1 MRTRIQGNYSFNNR
15 PSGKK
20 RARCFALAG
29 ILLMLFACVISTQLF
44 AWRVGKNQM
53 SGELFSYAKVKVYAP
68 WKLFDWM
75 TVWKKHQRSMG
86 DFTESFMILG
96 SGFFLGIV
104 LIAIGSKGRKQD
116 AKTLYGSAQYAE
128 IEQIR
133 AAGLLPPKGERG
145 SGVYVGGWVSPNDG
159 KQYYLRHN
167 GKEHIIALA
176 PTRSGKGVGLVI
188 PTLLSWEHS
197 VVALDVKGENW
208 ALTSGWR
215 HQNGHKVLRWDPTDA
230 LEGRSAQYNPLQ
242 EIRIGTLYETGDV
255 MNVATLLVDPDGKGV
270 EGHWEQTARSL
281 LIGAITHVAY
291 KARNEGRLGTLA
303 EVLRELTNL
312 GYEDMANEWK
322 QYEHW
327 RDGDIFYDSSGN
339 VREDPCHPV
348 VEQVANEMLNRAEE
362 EASSV
367 LSTAVAK
374 LGLYTDP
381 IVARNTARSDFRI
394 RDIMDSDAPVSLYLV
409 LNPTNIQ
416 RLKPLV
422 RLFLAQLV
430 YILMPEMEFQG
441 GRMKAPY
448 KHRLLLLLDEF
459 PALGK
464 LGIFE
469 QALAYF
475 GGWNIK
481 AYLICQDKAQLD
493 AAYGK
498 DESITS
504 NCHVTIAYAPNKV
517 ETAKYLSDRLGVT
530 TVIKEQESVSYQGGT
545 GIFGKKSVTKS
556 QQEVQRAVLTPDE
569 IMRLPGAVKDA
580 DQMITEPGDM
590 LIFAAGFPP
599 IYGKQILYFMDK
611 TFSERAKID
620 APDKSD
626 SIDIAMTPTP

>member
-1 MRTRIQGNYSFNNR
+1 MSTRVKGNYSFNNR
-15 PSGKK
+15 PSNNK
-20 RARCFALAG
+20 RARRFALAG
-29 ILLMLFACVISTQLF
+29 ILLIFFSCVAGTQVF
-44 AWRVGKNQM
+44 AWRVGKNRM
-53 SGELFSYAKVKVYAP
+53 PGELFSYAKIKVYAP

-75 TVWKKHQRSMG
+75 EVWKKRRFNMK
-86 DFTESFMILG
+86 DFTESLLILG
-96 SGFFLGIV
+96 GGAFLGIA
-104 LIAIGSKGRKQD
+104 LIVIGSKGKKQD
-116 AKTLYGSAQYAE
+116 ARSLYGSAQYAE
-128 IEQIR
+128 AEQIR
-133 AAGLLPPKGERG
+133 TAGLLPPKGEKG
-145 SGVYVGGWVSPNDG
+145 HGVYVGGWLNPKDG

-197 VVALDVKGENW
+197 AVVLDIKGENW

-215 HQNGHKVLRWDPTDA
+215 HQTGHKVLRWDPTDA
-230 LEGRSAQYNPLQ
+230 LEGRSARYNPLE
-242 EIRIGTLYETGDV
+242 EIRIGTVYETGDV

-270 EGHWEQTARSL
+270 DGHWEQTARSL

-348 VEQVANEMLNRAEE
+348 VEQAANEMLNRAEE

-394 RDIMDSDAPVSLYLV
+394 TDIMDSDAPVSLYLV

-422 RLFLAQLV
+422 RLFLSQLIF
-430 YILMPEMEFQG
+430 ILMPEMEFHG
-441 GRMKAPY
+441 GQMKAPY

-504 NCHVTIAYAPNKV
+504 NCHVTVAYAPNKV

-530 TVIKEQESVSYQGGT
+530 TVIKEQESVSYQGGV
-545 GIFGKKSVTKS
+545 GFFAKKSVTKS

-590 LIFAAGFPP
+590 LIFVAGFPP
-599 IYGKQILYFMDK
+599 IYGKQILYFIDK
-611 TFSERAKID
+611 TFSERSKIN
-620 APDKSD
+620 APEKSD
-626 SIDIAMTPTP
+626 VI